1 MPSERRACPDRIV
14 HVFLVCSESDLGAFE
29 ALQCNTTFRFEHGLH
44 GVIGFEQYTWG
55 CRVRIPYDRNCKTS
69 TRRSEGL
76 AVEHGIRAQATSIV
90 NSAPPTT
97 STKHPAV
104 TVAEAA
110 PWTNGSAGLG
120 RGSPKDQGIRRI
132 GQGPLGL
139 LSTSARERERPSP
152 VDLVEPDIDHQST
165 HQTRSLAKNACP
177 AGEFAKGDPTQ
188 PLPISGC
195 KHCPAGRYSD
205 KPAATVQF
213 VSHFADVCLVWFCL
227 RCPSCDGI

>member
-55 CRVRIPYDRNCKTS
+55 CRVRIPYDRSCKTS

-76 AVEHGIRAQATSIV
+76 AGEHGIRAQATSIV
-90 NSAPPTT
+90 NS
-97 STKHPAV
+97 K
-104 TVAEAA
+104 
-110 PWTNGSAGLG
+110 NGSAGLG
-120 RGSPKDQGIRRI
+120 RGSPKGVHQGIRRI

-139 LSTSARERERPSP
+139 LSTSARERERPSQ
-152 VDLVEPDIDHQST
+152 VDLFEPDIEHQNT
-165 HQTRSLAKNACP
+165 HQTRSLAENACP